1 MSFFS
6 IENQYIY
13 DLISSFYG
21 DILLQKI
28 RNENDQVSLYGAR
41 LPSLLLNEKRY
52 MFVQCPSSD
61 LFQRKLKDTPW
72 ITLQLRTLE
81 NDDGFHNLP
90 MNTYSVKREQKYF
103 LPLQVASRD
112 KQITVYKCPQAPIQ
126 VSLLHTKGI
135 EYEYPND
142 GNLVSALET
151 YQTIIQFAT

>member
-6 IENQYIY
+6 IENQYVY

-28 RNENDQVSLYGAR
+28 RDENEKVTLYGAR

-52 MFVQCPSSD
+52 MFIQCPKSD
-61 LFQRKLKDTPW
+61 LYQRKLKDTSW

-81 NDDGFHNLP
+81 NDDGFYNLP

-103 LPLQVASRD
+103 LPLTD
-112 KQITVYKCPQAPIQ
+112 
-126 VSLLHTKGI
+126 
-135 EYEYPND
+135 
-142 GNLVSALET
+142 
-151 YQTIIQFAT
+151 

>member
-6 IENQYIY
+6 IENQYVY

-28 RNENDQVSLYGAR
+28 RDENEQHSLYGAR

-52 MFVQCPSSD
+52 MFVQCPIST
-61 LFQRKLKDTPW
+61 LFQRKLKDTSW
-72 ITLQLRTLE
+72 LTLQLRTLE
-81 NDDGFHNLP
+81 NDDGFFNLP
-90 MNTYSVKREQKYF
+90 LNNNSVKREEKYF
-103 LPLQVASRD
+103 LPLQVSSRD
-112 KQITVYKCPQAPIQ
+112 NQITVYLCSKAPIQ

-151 YQTIIQFAT
+151 YQTIIQFAQ